1 MKCQPL
7 FFRGTEGVV
16 DLTQWFERMET
27 VFRISNCTVE
37 NQVKFATCTLMGTA
51 LTWWN
56 SHARTVT
63 HNVAYAMTWTDLKK
77 KMTTKYCPRN
87 EIKKIEAE
95 LWNLKVKGTDVV
107 AYNQRFQELALL
119 SDRMF
124 PEETDKI
131 ERYVGGMPDLIY
143 SSVVASKPKT
153 MQEAIEMA
161 TELMDRRINTIA
173 ERQTEN
179 KRKFEDTPRNNQNQ
193 QPNKRQN
200 TGRAYAA
207 GNGDKKPYE
216 GTKPRCP
223 KCNFNHY
230 GPCIPTCTNCK
241 KLGHLAK
248 DCRSRPATANNNNR
262 NNNNNNNRNNNNN
275 NNRNNNNPRA
285 QGANTNAIICFECGA
300 PGHFKKDCPQWKNKN
315 QGNGNGVARAYAVGV
330 AGQNP
335 DNNVVTGKIV
345 QVPFGSENLNFHGEE
360 GLPTYQQVEFRIDLY
375 LLLAPIARDSLI
387 IGPIRNERIGG
398 STTELFRQ
406 KLYKPYFS
414 PWGGSSSIRQEERR
428 IVNEDSSDLHKSEPT
443 WQVSKEGSETKTS
456 RRLPS
461 ELDMDIIKFQF
472 NLFQEQAI
480 ARRASEYN
488 IGVIEERGVVLL
500 GIIGFI
506 EGFSKIAKPMT
517 KLTQKKVKFEWGDKQ
532 EAAFQLLKQ
541 KLCSAPILA
550 LPEGSEDF
558 IQDDCDLTIKGL
570 GAVLIAK
577 GKGYF
582 YCITPDKDPE
592 TNYTTHIWNVE
603 IVLFA
608 LKI

>member
-7 FFRGTEGVV
+7 FFRGTEGAV

-56 SHARTVT
+56 LHARTVT
-63 HNVAYAMTWTDLKK
+63 NEVAYAMTWSDLKK

-95 LWNLKVKGTDVV
+95 LWNLKVQGTDVV

-131 ERYVGGMPDLIY
+131 ERYVGGMPDPIY

-161 TELMDRRINTIA
+161 TELMDRRNNTLA
-173 ERQTEN
+173 ERQAEN
-179 KRKFEDTPRNNQNQ
+179 KRKLENTPRNNQTQ

-207 GNGDKKPYE
+207 GNVDRRPYE
-216 GTKPRCP
+216 GAKPRCP

-230 GPCIPTCTNCK
+230 GPCTPKCTNCK

-248 DCRSRPATANNNNR
+248 DCRSRPATANNNN
-262 NNNNNNNRNNNNN
+262 NRNNNNN

-285 QGANTNAIICFECGA
+285 QWVNTNAIVCFEYGA
-300 PGHFKKDCPQWKNKN
+300 PGHFRNNCPQWKNKN

-335 DNNVVTGKIV
+335 DK
-345 QVPFGSENLNFHGEE
+345 
-360 GLPTYQQVEFRIDLY
+360 
-375 LLLAPIARDSLI
+375 
-387 IGPIRNERIGG
+387 
-398 STTELFRQ
+398 
-406 KLYKPYFS
+406 
-414 PWGGSSSIRQEERR
+414 
-428 IVNEDSSDLHKSEPT
+428 
-443 WQVSKEGSETKTS
+443 
-456 RRLPS
+456 
-461 ELDMDIIKFQF
+461 
-472 NLFQEQAI
+472 
-480 ARRASEYN
+480 
-488 IGVIEERGVVLL
+488 
-500 GIIGFI
+500 
-506 EGFSKIAKPMT
+506 
-517 KLTQKKVKFEWGDKQ
+517 
-532 EAAFQLLKQ
+532 
-541 KLCSAPILA
+541 
-550 LPEGSEDF
+550 
-558 IQDDCDLTIKGL
+558 
-570 GAVLIAK
+570 
-577 GKGYF
+577 
-582 YCITPDKDPE
+582 
-592 TNYTTHIWNVE
+592 
-603 IVLFA
+603 
-608 LKI
+608 